1 MDSTI
6 EDKIIDLI
14 MEMKTHFIYGNSF
27 ISSALLLKIISENK
41 HIRVIDISRKMNI
54 SPPSVTEALFKLENQ
69 GFIHKEEGDNKRE
82 KIVSITDTGKDR
94 MKEFSKLMRSEMKD
108 KIATLSK
115 EDKLVLKDNLSL
127 VIDTLK
133 KIK

>member
-1 MDSTI
+1 MDST

-14 MEMKTHFIYGNSF
+14 MEMKTHFIYGNNF

-41 HIRVIDISRKMNI
+41 NIRIVDISRKINI
-54 SPPSVTEALFKLENQ
+54 SPPSVTEALSKLENQ
-69 GFIHKEEGDNKRE
+69 GFINREEGDNKRE
-82 KIVSITDTGKDR
+82 KKVSITNTGRNR
-94 MKEFSKLMRSEMKD
+94 MKEFSKLLRSEMKD
-108 KIATLSK
+108 KISTLSK
-115 EDKLVLKDNLSL
+115 EDKLILKDNLSI